1 MDIIDPP
8 DFDKEQLLDIMAD
21 RLSGRGKITPE
32 EDLIA
37 IARVLRYKKIR
48 KIGEMPENMGLFERV
63 APCQM
68 STDLEKQIKTR
79 SGANNP
85 RNIDWFNFLMIGV
98 NMISKQSIQI
108 TWIFLWRAYI
118 DVSRHLCFIFFE
130 IALRK
135 GNQVSKGLSFIF
147 SLFFSQHW

>member
-68 STDLEKQIKTR
+68 SSDL
-79 SGANNP
+79 
-85 RNIDWFNFLMIGV
+85 
-98 NMISKQSIQI
+98 
-108 TWIFLWRAYI
+108 
-118 DVSRHLCFIFFE
+118 
-130 IALRK
+130 
-135 GNQVSKGLSFIF
+135 
-147 SLFFSQHW
+147 